1 MLNMLTGNNTGT
13 YFTGP
18 APIMPEKKETA
29 HAQQQT
35 MLDGKT
41 SHVETSLSQA
51 QEPLAA
57 TTVLQTVAFANTVA
71 DLFNTKLSFNY
82 DERIN
87 QVVVR
92 VQKGGTDEV
101 IRQIPPE
108 QMIELAAKFKSQ
120 SRGLILN
127 HQG

>member
-1 MLNMLTGNNTGT
+1 
-13 YFTGP
+13 
-18 APIMPEKKETA
+18 MPEKKEVA

-35 MLDGKT
+35 THDDKT

-51 QEPLAA
+51 QEPLAVTA
-57 TTVLQTVAFANTVA
+57 VSQTVAFANAIA

-92 VQKGGTDEV
+92 VQEGGTDEV

-120 SRGLILN
+120 ARGLILN

>member
-1 MLNMLTGNNTGT
+1 V
-13 YFTGP
+13 
-18 APIMPEKKETA
+18 
-29 HAQQQT
+29 
-35 MLDGKT
+35 
-41 SHVETSLSQA
+41 S
-51 QEPLAA
+51 
-57 TTVLQTVAFANTVA
+57 QTVAFANTVA